1 MSLFLKRRNAEKPK
15 RRNKKPARP
24 TVPRLQGD
32 LKERTLRFG
41 IDVLNAVTKLPN
53 DVRGWTV
60 AKQLSR
66 SSTSIGANVWEADS
80 AYTDADFAHRINIA
94 RKEANEV
101 LYWLELSKRAN
112 LLDAKFTD
120 GLATEVDEL
129 QRILGTIVRKTQ
141 EFTSSNRSS

>member
-1 MSLFLKRRNAEKPK
+1 M
-15 RRNKKPARP
+15 
-24 TVPRLQGD
+24 PRLQGD

-41 IDVLNAVTKLPN
+41 IDALEAVTRLPN

-80 AYTDADFAHRINIA
+80 AYTEADFAHRINIA

-101 LYWLELSKRAN
+101 FYWLELSKRAN
-112 LLDAKFTD
+112 LLDKT
-120 GLATEVDEL
+120 LANSLAAEVEEL

-141 EFTSSNRSS
+141 EFTTSNRNR

>member
-1 MSLFLKRRNAEKPK
+1 M
-15 RRNKKPARP
+15 
-24 TVPRLQGD
+24 PRLQGD

-41 IDVLNAVTKLPN
+41 IDALDAVTKLPN
-53 DVRGWTV
+53 DVLGWTV

-101 LYWLELSKRAN
+101 LYGLELSKRAN
-112 LLDAKFTD
+112 LLDAKFVNR
-120 GLATEVDEL
+120 LSIEVDEL

-141 EFTSSNRSS
+141 EHTSANRTS